1 MVYLLIGL
9 TLLFSNE
16 LEVEGSL
23 KVTGGIDAQGQS
35 VSNVGNP
42 VLESDATNLSTVR
55 SMMGMKPERIY
66 KVQLIPS
73 QYMNYTVPEGKFW
86 VVTPGTTTTN
96 SIGVSINGEPIG
108 AIFSNSNNVITQ
120 FYAFSG
126 ESISLYIH
134 FEYTSIV
141 NIFEYPI
148 SGSGTE
154 QGMDY
159 IVP

>member
-55 SMMGMKPERIY
+55 SMMGVKPDRIY
-66 KVQLIPS
+66 SFERDYDVDFS
-73 QYMNYTVPEGKFW
+73 FTVPEGKLWIIQMF
-86 VVTPGTTTTN
+86 N
-96 SIGVSINGEPIG
+96 SEQISINGTDYNVGSEK
-108 AIFSNSNNVITQ
+108 FSILPGWTLGP
-120 FYAFSG
+120 ASG
-126 ESISLYIH
+126 EKNLLNIY
-134 FEYTSIV
+134 EYS
-141 NIFEYPI
+141 I

>member
-55 SMMGMKPERIY
+55 SMLSMKPARIY
-66 KVQLIPS
+66 RLELPPQVVTSEIV
-73 QYMNYTVPEGKFW
+73 VPENKLWMISPGSMDSNINIYLSGTFKGYIAESDG
-86 VVTPGTTTTN
+86 GTTTFLGFAGDQI
-96 SIGVSINGEPIG
+96 S
-108 AIFSNSNNVITQ
+108 
-120 FYAFSG
+120 FYAYDR
-126 ESISLYIH
+126 LV
-134 FEYTSIV
+134 V

-148 SGSGTE
+148 SASGTE
-154 QGMDY
+154 QGMNY